1 MLWYKIWVC
10 IWIHSYIYKYRRVKE
25 YVHICVHD
33 EARENF
39 SVIFKNFSTIF
50 KIRYFLD
57 VKLMNLSRGWCQ
69 CLHITFCFYYC
80 DTYHNK
86 KQLVESE
93 GFLASILW
101 LHTVI
106 LGKQGRNSSRSRA
119 RSKVST
125 WFSLVPCSGRFH
137 TLPRLTCSGKAL
149 LTVALDLLHQ
159 LTKWLYNLKHCR
171 LLPVVLVALYHLI
184 LRTNWSKNCILG
196 LHTWRN

>member
-1 MLWYKIWVC
+1 MLWYKIWIC
-10 IWIHSYIYKYRRVKE
+10 IWTYWYIYKYRWVKE

-57 VKLMNLSRGWCQ
+57 MKLTNLSRGWCQ
-69 CLHITFCFYYC
+69 CLHITFFFYYC
-80 DTYHNK
+80 DISHNK

-93 GFLASILW
+93 AFLASILW

-119 RSKVST
+119 RSKVSYLIFPPT
-125 WFSLVPCSGRFH
+125 LLRSLSYTTQTNLFRKCPFHSGLGPPTSINKMTLQSETLQITASSLSCS
-137 TLPRLTCSGKAL
+137 LP
-149 LTVALDLLHQ
+149 LD
-159 LTKWLYNLKHCR
+159 N
-171 LLPVVLVALYHLI
+171 
-184 LRTNWSKNCILG
+184 
-196 LHTWRN
+196 